1 MNSDAQ
7 GQEQAARLREALGRR
22 SIVLVGMM
30 GSGKSSVGRRLA
42 ARLGLPFSDAD
53 LEIEQAAGMTIPEI
67 FAAHGEAFFRD
78 GERRVIARLLG
89 SGPRVLA
96 TGGGAFMS
104 EETRQRIAEQ
114 GISVWLKA
122 EPDVLMR
129 RVRKRANR
137 PLLQTPDPEG
147 TLRHLLSVREPV
159 YALADLTIESHD
171 APHEAVVGDLF
182 IALAQ
187 YLGLSAPAG
196 APQLAHA
203 LVHVGLGARAYDILI
218 GKHVIDEA
226 GPRLAAMA
234 PGAGCAIVCDA
245 NVAALHLQRLEESLD
260 AHHIRHQAIIV
271 PPGESTK
278 CYAEFARVCDA
289 IIEGKFERGDFVVA
303 LGGGVVGD
311 LAGFCA
317 ASVRRGMRF
326 MQIPTS
332 LLAQVDSSVG
342 GKTGI
347 NSPHGKNLVGAFYQP
362 NLVLADVAILESL
375 PVREFRAGY
384 AEVVKYG
391 LINDAPFFEWLE
403 KHEAEIMTGGPARAE
418 AIRVSCAAKAAIVMR
433 DEREDGER
441 ALLNLGHTFA
451 HAFERLT
458 NYDGNRLVHGEAV
471 AIGLVCAFNFSVKR
485 GLATRQ
491 DAVRVERHLHKAG
504 LPTHIADIPGWTAG
518 PDAIIDAMLQD
529 KKVSRGQLTFIL
541 ARGIGQSFIAKG
553 VEASD
558 VREFLNE
565 ELAREAA

>member
-1 MNSDAQ
+1 MTTDQQ

-22 SIVLVGMM
+22 TIVLVGMM

-53 LEIEQAAGMTIPEI
+53 TEIEQAAGMTIPEI

-104 EETRQRIAEQ
+104 DETRERIAAQ

-147 TLRHLLSVREPV
+147 TLRNLLSAREPV
-159 YALADLTIESHD
+159 YALADLTVVSHD
-171 APHEAVVGDLF
+171 APHEAVVTDLF
-182 IALAQ
+182 VALAQ
-187 YLGLSAPAG
+187 YLGLGAPAD
-196 APQLAHA
+196 APKLAHS
-203 LVHVGLGARAYDILI
+203 LVHVGLGERAYDIVI

-226 GPRLAAMA
+226 GARIAQLA
-234 PGAGCAIVCDA
+234 PGAACAIVCDA
-245 NVAALHLQRLEESLD
+245 NVAALHLHRLEDSLD

-271 PPGESTK
+271 PPGEGTK
-278 CYAEFARVCDA
+278 CYAEFARVCDG
-289 IIEGKFERGDFVVA
+289 IIEGKFERGDFVIA

-326 MQIPTS
+326 VQIPTS

-362 NLVLADVAILESL
+362 NLVLADVALLDSL
-375 PVREFRAGY
+375 PIREFRAGY

-403 KHEAEIMTGGPARAE
+403 KNEADIMAGGPARAE

-458 NYDGNRLVHGEAV
+458 GYDGTRLVHGEAV
-471 AIGLVCAFNFSVKR
+471 AIGLVCAFNFSVQR

-491 DAVRVERHLHKAG
+491 DAVRVERHLRKAG
-504 LPTHIADIPGWTAG
+504 LPTHIGDIPGWTEG
-518 PDAIIDAMLQD
+518 PDAIVDAMLQD

-541 ARGIGQSFIAKG
+541 AHGIGQTVIVRG
-553 VEASD
+553 IPTGD
-558 VREFLNE
+558 VRDFLNE

>member
-22 SIVLVGMM
+22 SIVLIGMM

-53 LEIEQAAGMTIPEI
+53 TEIEQAAGMTIPEI

-104 EETRQRIAEQ
+104 AETRQRIAEQ

-147 TLRHLLSVREPV
+147 TLRNLLSAREPV
-159 YALADLTIESHD
+159 YALAELTVESHD
-171 APHEAVVGDLF
+171 APHEAVVTDLF
-182 IALAQ
+182 VALSQ
-187 YLGLSAPAG
+187 HLGLAAPSG
-196 APQLAHA
+196 VPKLAHS
-203 LVHVGLGARAYDILI
+203 LVHVGLGARAYDIII
-218 GKHVIDEA
+218 GKDVIDEA
-226 GPRLAAMA
+226 GPRLAALA
-234 PGAGCAIVCDA
+234 PGAACAIVCDA
-245 NVAALHLQRLEESLD
+245 NVAALHLHRLEDSLD

-271 PPGESTK
+271 PPGEGTK
-278 CYAEFARVCDA
+278 CYAEFARVCDG
-289 IIEGKFERGDFVVA
+289 IIAGKFERGDFVVA

-326 MQIPTS
+326 VQIPTS

-362 NLVLADVAILESL
+362 NLVLADVAILDTLSA
-375 PVREFRAGY
+375 REFRAGY
-384 AEVVKYG
+384 AEVAKYG

-403 KHEAEIMTGGPARAE
+403 KHESEIMAGGPARAE

-458 NYDGNRLVHGEAV
+458 NYDGSRLVHGEAV

-485 GLATRQ
+485 GLATGQ
-491 DAVRVERHLHKAG
+491 DAMRVERHLRKAG
-504 LPTHIADIPGWTAG
+504 LPTHISDIPGWNEG
-518 PDAIIDAMLQD
+518 PDAIVEAMLQD

-553 VEASD
+553 VEAAD